1 MSQQNVAETTR
12 RPRPIEKVDTS
23 QAESAPG
30 KASPVW
36 PHFNQQFPDGLLPY
50 A

>member
-1 MSQQNVAETTR
+1 MSKQNQTDASKQPMPTQ
-12 RPRPIEKVDTS
+12 KADTS
-23 QAESAPG
+23 QAESALG

-36 PHFNQQFPDGLLPY
+36 PHYNQQFPDGLLPY